1 MRNDVSFEKT
11 RAFKSKPKLF
21 YEKFF
26 YFVSIA
32 LGSLHFSNASAV
44 VYSVKPKSM

>member
-21 YEKFF
+21 YEMFF

-32 LGSLHFSNASAV
+32 LGSLHFAQNFIFLV
-44 VYSVKPKSM
+44 FLLLVF

>member
-32 LGSLHFSNASAV
+32 LGSLHIPAFFIQEAIAGDLFL
-44 VYSVKPKSM
+44 